1 MGGDYRPLIIQPGES
16 MSKQQSD
23 NFRVLLDWLDKCPIS
38 YTISSMSGDSIH
50 IKCFNPPHNT
60 LEKKDDRYFTI
71 NDKLEKVYD

>member
-1 MGGDYRPLIIQPGES
+1 
-16 MSKQQSD
+16 
-23 NFRVLLDWLDKCPIS
+23 VLLNWLDTCPIS

-71 NDKLEKVYD
+71 NNKLEKVYYD